1 MTLTTL
7 FALFGDDLTKW
18 LTTEAVDFGFQ
29 ISLIVAFVLF
39 ALELLIQSC
48 VVDDFKYSFFF
59 WLDLIATISL
69 IPDIQWFMDFINLTL
84 GLPLAANSLDY
95 VIGSLAL
102 TNNNSSLAKV
112 IKSFRL
118 IRLIRIIKLFN
129 YFAKS
134 GADAAEAKLRE

>member
-18 LTTEAVDFGFQ
+18 LASVAVDFGFQ
-29 ISLIVAFVLF
+29 ICLIIAFVLF

-69 IPDIQWFMDFINLTL
+69 IPDIQWFMDFIN
-84 GLPLAANSLDY
+84 
-95 VIGSLAL
+95 
-102 TNNNSSLAKV
+102 
-112 IKSFRL
+112 
-118 IRLIRIIKLFN
+118 
-129 YFAKS
+129 
-134 GADAAEAKLRE
+134 